1 MESILDALLLR
12 FLLNDEISNKSDSSH
27 NHDDRYF
34 VNTTFAD
41 MMIVYTQDLSGDS
54 ALGAGEAIS
63 LSDTATTYDGYM
75 PLCIVGIRNLSTP
88 RAPQLVDFYKGGSN
102 SINVRVLNDSDSSV
116 NVSIRFY
123 ILYIKSYFV

>member
-1 MESILDALLLR
+1 M
-12 FLLNDEISNKSDSSH
+12 LNDEVSNKSDSSH
-27 NHDDRYF
+27 NHDNRYF

-63 LSDTATTYDGYM
+63 LSDTANTYDGYM

-102 SINVRVLNDSDSSV
+102 SINVRLLNDSDSSV
-116 NVSIRFY
+116 NISIRFY
-123 ILYIKSYFV
+123 ILYVKSYFV